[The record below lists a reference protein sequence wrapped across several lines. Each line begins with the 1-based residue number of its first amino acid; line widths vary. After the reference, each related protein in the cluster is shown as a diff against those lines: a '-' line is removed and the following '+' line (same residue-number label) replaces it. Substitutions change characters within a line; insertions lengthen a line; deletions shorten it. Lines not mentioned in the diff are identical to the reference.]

1 MRAIV
6 FDSGPIIT
14 LTTNGLLGLIVELKK
29 QYKGTF
35 YIPDGVKNEL
45 IIHPLQTKK
54 FKFEALQIMRL
65 LESGQL
71 QTYDVPGLRKKT
83 MHLLDL
89 ANRILY
95 ARNHPLRVI
104 QFAEMNALAAAI
116 HMKADALVV
125 DERTTRMLI
134 ESPEELAR
142 RMRKKLHT
150 KVTLDKKALN
160 EFLKLVEGIKVL
172 RSTELVMVAY
182 EKGLLDK
189 FKLKIDKPRET
200 LLSAL
205 LWALKLQGAAISTQ
219 EIDEVIRIETK

>member
-6 FDSGPIIT
+6 FDSGPIIS
-14 LTTNGLLGLIVELKK
+14 LTTNGLLGLLVELKSRY
-29 QYKGTF
+29 QGTF
-35 YIPDGVKNEL
+35 YIPDGVRNEL
-45 IIHPLQTKK
+45 ITHPLQTRK
-54 FKFEALQIMRL
+54 FKFEALQILRL

-71 QTYDVPGLRKKT
+71 VMSDPPGLRKKT

-104 QFAEMNALAAAI
+104 QFAEMNALALAI
-116 HMKADALVV
+116 ETNAEALIV

-134 ESPEELAR
+134 ESPEELAK

-150 KVTLDKKALN
+150 KVTIDKKALS
-160 EFLKLVEGIKVL
+160 EFQKHVEGIKVL
-172 RSTELVMVAY
+172 RSIELVMIAY

-189 FKLKIDKPRET
+189 FKLKVPKPNET

-205 LWALKLQGAAISTQ
+205 LWTLKLHGAAISEQ
-219 EIDEVIRIETK
+219 EIKEVIHLETK

>member
-14 LTTNGLLGLIVELKK
+14 LTTNGLLGLLVELKSRY
-29 QYKGTF
+29 QGTF
-35 YIPDGVKNEL
+35 YIPEGVKNEL
-45 IIHPLQTKK
+45 VTHPLQTKK
-54 FKFEALQIMRL
+54 FKFEALQILRL
-65 LESGQL
+65 LESGHL
-71 QTYDVPGLRKKT
+71 KMYDAPGLRKKT
-83 MHLLDL
+83 IHLLDI
-89 ANRILY
+89 ANRILF

-116 HMKADALVV
+116 EMKAEALVV

-150 KVTLDKKALN
+150 KVTIDKKALN
-160 EFLKLVEGIKVL
+160 EFQKLVEGIKVL

-205 LWALKLQGAAISTQ
+205 LWALKLQGAAISDQ
-219 EIDEVIRIETK
+219 EINEVIRIETK